1 MRDCAASTRCRG
13 RRGGVQV
20 RRGHRHH
27 DNDVH
32 HDDDDVHHD
41 DDVVHDAVV
50 HADDV
55 QDGDR
60 EQVRGRDQRLHHQH
74 QVLRLAGGEVSEG
87 HGQKA
92 MALGNTDC
100 SYYTN
105 GHGLISSKSL
115 AKHVLVH
122 LKWAFKFPLL
132 IMETAPESHGR

>member
-27 DNDVH
+27 GHDVH
-32 HDDDDVHHD
+32 HDDA
-41 DDVVHDAVV
+41 VVHDAVVV

-74 QVLRLAGGEVSEG
+74 QVLRLAGGEVSVG
-87 HGQKA
+87 HG
-92 MALGNTDC
+92 TR
-100 SYYTN
+100 
-105 GHGLISSKSL
+105 
-115 AKHVLVH
+115 KH
-122 LKWAFKFPLL
+122 
-132 IMETAPESHGR
+132 